1 LFEFLREHDRVLCER
16 GDHGAYGIEAQLFLN
31 EELFTS
37 RRFEDAGAR
46 GAVGRAQREAIEKGG
61 A

>member
-1 LFEFLREHDRVLCER
+1 MVLREHDRVLCER
-16 GDHGAYGIEAQLFLN
+16 GDHGAYGIEAQLSQRGIVHQSAL
-31 EELFTS
+31 
-37 RRFEDAGAR
+37 RDAGAR